1 MNELMQQTHAGL
13 AAHDRRLLRE
23 IRRLVDDVRRI
34 GAEMDIAS
42 AARIDLRKCLISE
55 CSSLGRRCQAH
66 RVSGADRG
74 AVGRWIGERGITTAA
89 LQIVGGIGQ
98 VEALVGEQVTIPWEG
113 GMTVA

>member
-34 GAEMDIAS
+34 GAEMDVAS

-66 RVSGADRG
+66 RVSAADRG
-74 AVGRWIGERGITTAA
+74 AVGRWIGERGITTAG
-89 LQIVGGIGQ
+89 LEIVAGIVQ
-98 VEALVGEQVTIPWEG
+98 VEA
-113 GMTVA
+113 

>member
-55 CSSLGRRCQAH
+55 CSSLGRRCHEEA
-66 RVSGADRG
+66 RG
-74 AVGRWIGERGITTAA
+74 KLDTRLASWGRTVGRDVRGWSTLAS
-89 LQIVGGIGQ
+89 LPPGQ
-98 VEALVGEQVTIPWEG
+98 RDHVAVLKSA
-113 GMTVA
+113 TVAGPHPTH